1 MVTRKRFVFCF
12 LCMLIVFGFLVGA
25 RYASLSFLTRDANPY
40 FVDLKKIDS
49 AEIENNFLSV
59 NAYMYGGRKFISLL
73 RSSEFED
80 VSDDFS
86 EADKVRIHSDA
97 NTYSITFYEDN
108 CSVCYLYITICEE
121 NNHEVMYILRENDS
135 YDDEYAYKTEN
146 EELISFMHKYDKYV
160 GGRGQLCL

>member
-40 FVDLKKIDS
+40 FADLKKIDS
-49 AEIENNFLSV
+49 AEIENNFISENV
-59 NAYMYGGRKFISLL
+59 YMYRGRKFVSLL

-86 EADKVRIHSDA
+86 EEDKVRIHSDA